1 MLCSIQYK
9 STQKLFLAAN
19 NPTPLPMVTP
29 IESRVLTYQWHL
41 GSFYN
46 NLLSNQSSQ
55 LSGRLHMSPN
65 QCQRQFEANRSR
77 FASYNETL
85 LSVMCLLLDSTSTFR
100 TKVLDFF
107 YKNKF
112 NTAFYQFCVKHI
124 STIRIN
130 H

>member
-1 MLCSIQYK
+1 MSSKLCHALNYRIIIDLSFHFLYAVQHSIQINSK
-9 STQKLFLAAN
+9 TVSCRQQ
-19 NPTPLPMVTP
+19 PTPLPMVTP

-85 LSVMCLLLDSTSTFR
+85 LCVMCLLLDSTSTFR

-107 YKNKF
+107 
-112 NTAFYQFCVKHI
+112 
-124 STIRIN
+124 
-130 H
+130 